1 MGEALACLELCLEL
15 SRARARPVPTRVD
28 ALPRP
33 LRALRTVY
41 DMWRLAP
48 LVAAAGALS
57 VGDVAPAFSGTSFD
71 GRTIDLSYAK
81 QTEKGLIIWFYPRA
95 GTGG

>member
-1 MGEALACLELCLEL
+1 MACPERED
-15 SRARARPVPTRVD
+15 RAAE
-28 ALPRP
+28 
-33 LRALRTVY
+33 

>member
-1 MGEALACLELCLEL
+1 MAVGAWPVSSCQGSSSACPE
-15 SRARARPVPTRVD
+15 
-28 ALPRP
+28 LPRP